1 MNILVKLAVAAA
13 LLVGFGACSGPSVE
27 DAAADAR
34 DVASGA
40 RADVEDAQARVTA
53 ADAHVRVADA
63 AVEAANAD
71 ARVAANAVARD
82 ASEIETEPAVHR
94 IEIPSGTVLKVSLID
109 ALDSGTNSTGD
120 RFLTRLSES
129 IVLNGETVL
138 ERGTTIRGRVVEV
151 EGAGRVTG
159 LATIRFTLTDIVQ
172 DDELIPITTGVFAA
186 SSDST
191 QTRDAQVI
199 AGTTAVGA
207 AIGVITGGTKGLGI
221 GAATGAGAG
230 TGVVLATR
238 GDEVRYGPETR
249 FDFTLT
255 NSVTI

>member
-13 LLVGFGACSGPSVE
+13 FVGFSACSGPSVE
-27 DAAADAR
+27 EAAADAR

-71 ARVAANAVARD
+71 ARVRNNAVARD
-82 ASEIETEPAVHR
+82 VAAEPTVQR

-120 RFLTRLSES
+120 HFLTRLSES

-191 QTRDAQVI
+191 QTRDAKVI

-238 GDEVRYGPETR
+238 GDEVRYSPETR